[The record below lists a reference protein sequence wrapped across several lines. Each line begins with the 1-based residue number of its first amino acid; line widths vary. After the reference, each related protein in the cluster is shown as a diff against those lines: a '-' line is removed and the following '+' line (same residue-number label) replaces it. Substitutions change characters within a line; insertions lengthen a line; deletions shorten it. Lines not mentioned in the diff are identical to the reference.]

1 MAIVSGSR
9 YENSIVDYFK
19 KEENGN
25 TYPIV
30 FYSFDSLTNV
40 SFSLHTFIEGETLQ
54 GLSNQYYNRPD
65 LWWAIAEYNPEI
77 TDLINI
83 PAGTEL
89 RIPNA

>member
-77 TDLINI
+77 TDFINI